1 LPHDRSH
8 PRILEQPPEV
18 GSTASHR
25 YGQGGAIRGQV
36 HVLFEPGQG
45 LVHPPVGRRGI
56 GGRIPECKGDL
67 AEGDLTQV
75 RQCS

>member
-1 LPHDRSH
+1 
-8 PRILEQPPEV
+8 
-18 GSTASHR
+18 
-25 YGQGGAIRGQV
+25 V
-36 HVLFEPGQG
+36 HVLFERGQG